1 MPARVLLAS
10 LIFYERPNKKIMAEA
25 DVINNDTNISTPVL
39 LGPQLADMLTAAFA
53 KNAFVDLTPF
63 TLDLQNM
70 KDAECQRL
78 MRRVLVHARKT
89 NTVPMTQRVLD
100 PLHCTTNPDLLIC
113 ILLCI
118 HHTYS

>member
-1 MPARVLLAS
+1 MRVLLAS
-10 LIFYERPNKKIMAEA
+10 LIFYERPRKKKKKNSMM
-25 DVINNDTNISTPVL
+25 NDGPMP

-53 KNAFVDLTPF
+53 NNTFVDLTPF

-70 KDAECQRL
+70 KDAECRRL
-78 MRRVLVHARKT
+78 LRRVLVHARKT

-100 PLHCTTNPDLLIC
+100 PLHCTAHPDLLIC
-113 ILLCI
+113 ILLCL